1 MAILATLLTRL
12 SGGGESM
19 TWFLWFTGC
28 SISLALPLLAAAIA
42 VRSFRSMANPLA
54 DLMAAAD
61 SVAQGNL
68 DVRVSSNHAPADFR
82 QLAESFNLMVN
93 ELQRADQQRRNLTA
107 DVAHELR
114 TPLQVIQGNLE
125 GILDGVY
132 QPNTDHIESTLEES
146 RRLARLVED
155 LQTLSLAESG
165 VLNLRKEEVNITEM
179 LKDIQTSFSG
189 QAEASGIMLQVITGE
204 GLTAIL
210 DIDRIHQVLSN
221 LVSNAIRHTP
231 QGGEI
236 SLLAQSIDGGIR
248 IQVVDNGQGIAANEL
263 PYLFD
268 RFWRGDRSRTHSTG
282 AGSGLGL
289 AIAKQLIEAH
299 SGTIIVESQPGFG
312 SVFTINLPLA
322 DSIS

>member
-1 MAILATLLTRL
+1 
-12 SGGGESM
+12 M

-299 SGTIIVESQPGFG
+299 SGTIIVESQPGIG